1 MSRHSF
7 IAGLI
12 VALLGIGVAPNV
24 AKAQQ
29 ENSSSEVQVAISAA
43 EKAVQKARA
52 DIEKGKEMLAL
63 IPEDS
68 PLMPDIAE
76 MVEAAAENWKVAV
89 DSLKG
94 AKESAGKIESA
105 GNPSLAGD
113 YALLAKVNAGVALSG
128 AKIVG
133 MAVAYVEA
141 VATNKTESLDIIRTA
156 LRDAVAASSQV
167 QFNYDRV
174 KKLITEKYSK

>member
-12 VALLGIGVAPNV
+12 VALLGTGVATNV
-24 AKAQQ
+24 AKAQKI
-29 ENSSSEVQVAISAA
+29 NSPSEIQVAIDAA
-43 EKAVQKARA
+43 EVAVEKARD
-52 DIEKGKEMLAL
+52 DIEKGKALLAQ

-68 PLMPDIAE
+68 PLMSDVAQ
-76 MVEAAAENWKVAV
+76 VVQAAAENWKIAV

-105 GNPSLAGD
+105 GSQSLVGD
-113 YALLAKVNAGVALSG
+113 YAVLAKVNAGVALSG

-141 VATNKTESLDIIRTA
+141 VASNKTEGLDIMRAA
-156 LRDAVAASSQV
+156 LQDAVAASSQV